1 MRFRLAALPAIVLAL
16 AIAAAAC
23 SEAAEPT
30 QPPAPTAT
38 TAPAS
43 TATTAPPA
51 ATATDAPPTAP
62 TRPDEP
68 TPPVAPAATP
78 TIAPTPTATAT
89 PADTPSPT
97 VAHLPTDAP
106 IPTATPIPE
115 PTATPTDEPTPTA
128 TAVPE
133 PTATLTATPVP
144 VSPIDAAFERFNR
157 ERQALG
163 LGTFTAAVAG
173 DDSYISFQTFDAGCE
188 ASVSEYAELQV
199 EDLHAVSMTV
209 IQGISECGLRVVLH
223 HYVPLEQRMRVSQS
237 VWDCFTESRDIR
249 EASDISC
256 GGRFTFLGRHVKW
269 LPGNVLYTIVEGE
282 AHRSKFTA
290 HISWMEEKLN
300 VTVSEAPSGQR
311 PDLYLHLGVE
321 SPANCPERYGC
332 NVTVEDEFGA
342 YSTIYISAPDEY
354 FSQVLKH
361 ELLHALLP
369 MGHLPQ
375 GDYLMSVRPPDPTQ
389 THTLSALEEKLLALY
404 THPYLRNNMTM
415 DKFRR
420 YLVIE

>member
-1 MRFRLAALPAIVLAL
+1 MKRLKLAALL
-16 AIAAAAC
+16 AIATVLAIAPAAC

-30 QPPAPTAT
+30 QTTAPTAT
-38 TAPAS
+38 TA
-43 TATTAPPA
+43 PA
-51 ATATDAPPTAP
+51 ATATDAPPPTA
-62 TRPDEP
+62 
-68 TPPVAPAATP
+68 TPQPAPAATP
-78 TIAPTPTATAT
+78 TDAPTPTATAA

-97 VAHLPTDAP
+97 ADHPPTATPADAP
-106 IPTATPIPE
+106 IPTATPVPDPTATPTDGPTPTPTHTPE
-115 PTATPTDEPTPTA
+115 PTATPTP
-128 TAVPE
+128 
-133 PTATLTATPVP
+133 TPVP

-157 ERQALG
+157 ERQAMG
-163 LGTFTAAVAG
+163 LGTFTAVVAG

-188 ASVSEYAELQV
+188 ASVSEYAELQAA
-199 EDLHAVSMTV
+199 DIHAVSMSI
-209 IQGISECGLRVVLH
+209 IQGISECGLSVVLY
-223 HYVPLEQRMRVSQS
+223 HYVPPEQRMRVSQS

-249 EASDISC
+249 ETSDISC
-256 GGRFTFLGRHVKW
+256 GGRFTFLDRHVKW
-269 LPGNVLYTIVEGE
+269 LPDNVLYTIVEGE
-282 AHRSKFTA
+282 SHHSKFTA
-290 HISWMEEKLN
+290 HIPWMEEKLN

-342 YSTIYISAPDEY
+342 YSTIYVSAPDEY

-389 THTLSALEEKLLALY
+389 THTLSPLEEKLLALY

-415 DKFRR
+415 DEFRR
-420 YLVIE
+420 YLVIG

>member
-23 SEAAEPT
+23 SDAAEPT
-30 QPPAPTAT
+30 QTPAPTAT
-38 TAPAS
+38 V
-43 TATTAPPA
+43 APPA
-51 ATATDAPPTAP
+51 ATPTDAPPPTA
-62 TRPDEP
+62 
-68 TPPVAPAATP
+68 TPQPAPAATP
-78 TIAPTPTATAT
+78 TDAPTPTATAT

-97 VAHLPTDAP
+97 AGHPPTATPADAP
-106 IPTATPIPE
+106 IPTATPVPDPTPTPTAEPTATPTHTPE
-115 PTATPTDEPTPTA
+115 PTATPTP
-128 TAVPE
+128 
-133 PTATLTATPVP
+133 TPVP

-157 ERQALG
+157 ERQAMD
-163 LGTFTAAVAG
+163 LGTFTEAVEG

-188 ASVSEYAELQV
+188 ASVSEYAELQAA
-199 EDLHAVSMTV
+199 DIHAVSMTI
-209 IQGISECGLRVVLH
+209 IQGISECGLQVVLY

-269 LPGNVLYTIVEGE
+269 LPDHVLYTIVEGE
-282 AHRSKFTA
+282 SHRSKFTA
-290 HISWMEEKLN
+290 HISWMEEKLK

-342 YSTIYISAPDEY
+342 YSTIYVSAPDEY

-389 THTLSALEEKLLALY
+389 THTLSPLEEKLLALY

-415 DKFRR
+415 DEFRR

>member
-38 TAPAS
+38 T
-43 TATTAPPA
+43 TPPA
-51 ATATDAPPTAP
+51 ATATDALQPAATPTDTPPAA
-62 TRPDEP
+62 P

-78 TIAPTPTATAT
+78 TVPPTATAA

-97 VAHLPTDAP
+97 VAHVPTATPADAP
-106 IPTATPIPE
+106 IPTATPVPE
-115 PTATPTDEPTPTA
+115 PTATPTDEPTATPTH
-128 TAVPE
+128 TPE
-133 PTATLTATPVP
+133 PTATPTATPVP

-157 ERQALG
+157 ERQAMG
-163 LGTFTAAVAG
+163 LGTFTAAVEG
-173 DDSYISFQTFDAGCE
+173 DDSYIPFQTFDAGCE

-199 EDLHAVSMTV
+199 ADLHAVSMSV
-209 IQGISECGLRVVLH
+209 IQGISECGLSVVLY
-223 HYVPLEQRMRVSQS
+223 HYVPPEQRMRVSQS
-237 VWDCFTESRDIR
+237 VWDCFTESRDTR

-256 GGRFTFLGRHVKW
+256 GGRFTFLDRHVKW
-269 LPGNVLYTIVEGE
+269 LPANVLYTIVAGEG
-282 AHRSKFTA
+282 HRSKFTE
-290 HISWMEEKLN
+290 HIAWIEEKLK
-300 VTVSEAPSGQR
+300 VTVSEAPSGRR
-311 PDLYLHLGVE
+311 PDLYLHLGAE

-342 YSTIYISAPDEY
+342 YSTIYVSAPDEY

-389 THTLSALEEKLLALY
+389 THTLSPLEEKLLALY

-415 DKFRR
+415 DEFRR